1 MAFVLVRV
9 DDRLIHGQVVV
20 GWARALR
27 PDRII
32 LCDDE
37 IAASDWEKD
46 LYLNSYADV
55 DVALNVFSE
64 DELLKYVNSPDFEKE
79 KVLLVVAS
87 PKVVWQ
93 LVEKGVPIKN
103 VNIGGLHYKENARKI
118 APYIFVSEE
127 DVNFLKKLSARGI
140 SIEGRDVP
148 QAKVLDVMELIGKA
162 GL

>member
-1 MAFVLVRV
+1 MPFILVRI

-37 IAASDWEKD
+37 IAASEWEKE

-55 DVALNVFSE
+55 DVILNVFSQ
-64 DELLKYVNSPDFEKE
+64 DELLRYVQTPDFEKE

-87 PKVVWQ
+87 PKMAWQ
-93 LVEKGVPIKN
+93 LVEKGFPIKSVN
-103 VNIGGLHYKENARKI
+103 VGGLHYKENAHKI

-127 DVNFLKKLSARGI
+127 DVAYLKKLHARGI
-140 SIEGRDVP
+140 AIEGRDVP
-148 QAKVLDVMELIGKA
+148 QAKVLDVTELIGKA

>member
-1 MAFVLVRV
+1 MSFVLVRI

-27 PDRII
+27 PDRIV

-55 DVALNVFSE
+55 DVALDVFSTS
-64 DELLKYVNSPDFEKE
+64 ELVRYVQSPDFAKE

-87 PKVVWQ
+87 PKVVWK
-93 LVEKGVPIKN
+93 LVEKGIPIKSVN
-103 VNIGGLHYKENARKI
+103 VGGLHFKEKAKKI

-127 DVNFLKKLSARGI
+127 DVLFLKKLSERGI
-140 SIEGRDVP
+140 ALEGRDVP
-148 QAKVLDVMELIGKA
+148 QAKALDVMELIRKA

>member
-1 MAFVLVRV
+1 MPFVLVRV

-37 IAASDWEKD
+37 ITASEWEKD

-55 DVALNVFSE
+55 DVALNVFSV
-64 DELLKYVNSPDFEKE
+64 DELLQYVRTPDFEKE

-87 PKVVWQ
+87 PEVVWR
-93 LVEKGVPIKN
+93 LVEKGVPIQS
-103 VNIGGLHYKENARKI
+103 VNIGGLHFKENARKI

-127 DVNFLKKLSARGI
+127 DVNYLKKLGARGI

-148 QAKVLDVMELIGKA
+148 QAKILDVLGLIGKA